1 MEEGVPLLRRGPWVR
16 VPGGSPRPTKDRHV
30 KTGLVLAGRW
40 FMSGAHPVNG
50 YTLRVYL
57 WSIDRWRKPVC
68 DSRNS
73 STRRWGKNTRG
84 GLVLPTGGFVTVL
97 RSSTDQPRVRHGGI
111 MTIALPRDG
120 VEWAKLRFTAWMN
133 WAMEWLAKKT
143 RIERERDT
151 SVPDNLG
158 KVRMERIQNIIPLV
172 FDQH

>member
-1 MEEGVPLLRRGPWVR
+1 VEEGVPLLRRGPWVR

-84 GLVLPTGGFVTVL
+84 GAGTANRWIRDCIEKLNGSATRETRGNNDHC
-97 RSSTDQPRVRHGGI
+97 SSKRWRRVGEASIHSVDELGHG
-111 MTIALPRDG
+111 
-120 VEWAKLRFTAWMN
+120 VV
-133 WAMEWLAKKT
+133 
-143 RIERERDT
+143 
-151 SVPDNLG
+151 S
-158 KVRMERIQNIIPLV
+158 
-172 FDQH
+172 